1 MLLLGSFVCSCV
13 TPTTIRSENT
23 WQNVWVGTPKIL
35 YERLIVVGK
44 DASRGRIEEVA
55 EAVEFA
61 EDGPDLGTGCEDQS
75 TDNGGITEGSL

>member
-1 MLLLGSFVCSCV
+1 
-13 TPTTIRSENT
+13 
-23 WQNVWVGTPKIL
+23 
-35 YERLIVVGK
+35 VVGK